1 MNFELLI
8 DSEAGFHPHETA
20 LYESYLTL
28 KINEVYDE
36 RAWTPRCF
44 ALVEHFGVYK
54 TPSHPQHLLS
64 TITL

>member
-1 MNFELLI
+1 MKML
-8 DSEAGFHPHETA
+8 HMKV
-20 LYESYLTL
+20 LTL

-36 RAWTPRCF
+36 RDWTPRCF
-44 ALVEHFGVYK
+44 AFTEHFGAYK